1 MSQRGSHGR
10 MKPAALGV
18 PKVAAAPAS
27 RRRAGLTFDNRK
39 GEEVDLVSFNAT
51 EAKNA
56 FGRVL
61 DAALRQGATVITKHD
76 VPRAVL
82 LSLEEFNALTSSRR
96 TQLEALASDFD
107 ALLARMQTPAS
118 RRGMRAAFDAAP
130 AQLGAAAVK
139 AARKRS

>member
-10 MKPAALGV
+10 IKPVVRGA
-18 PKVAAAPAS
+18 PKAAAAPAP
-27 RRRAGLTFDNRK
+27 RRRAGLTFGNSK
-39 GEEVDLVSFNAT
+39 GEEVELVSFNAT

-61 DAALRQGATVITKHD
+61 DAALRQGAAVITKHD

-82 LSLEEFNALTSSRR
+82 LSLEEFDALTSSRL

-118 RRGMRAAFDAAP
+118 RRGMRAAFDASP
-130 AQLGAAAVK
+130 PELGEAAVK

>member
-10 MKPAALGV
+10 LKPVALGA
-18 PKVAAAPAS
+18 PKAAAAPVP
-27 RRRAGLTFDNRK
+27 RPRAGLTFDNRK
-39 GEEVDLVSFNAT
+39 GEEVELVSFNAT
-51 EAKNA
+51 EAKNV

-61 DAALRQGATVITKHD
+61 DAALREGAAVITKHD

-82 LSLEEFNALTSSRR
+82 LSLEEFDALMSSRR
-96 TQLEALASDFD
+96 AQLEVLASDFD

-118 RRGMRAAFDAAP
+118 RRGMRAAFDASP
-130 AQLGAAAVK
+130 ARLGEAAVK